1 MIKLAIVGAG
11 KGGAA
16 LLNLFHS
23 NDDINV
29 VGITDKFKNAVG
41 FIEARKMGVPV
52 MDAISDLFDSNPDMV
67 INATGDPLIS
77 KTIKDEFPYYVEVI
91 EGRGARLL
99 WDLVDTQRQARH
111 DLGVLYQTSLV
122 LTKARD
128 LKDVLDAVL
137 ESAQELTSTN
147 CGCIALADG
156 PELTISACL
165 GMEDFHAAPK
175 PSMRFMIADD
185 SLASFITTQTEPLE
199 FSATSHQAL
208 FKNSVLAPQ
217 GVKSALGCALRINNE
232 LLGILYVIDH
242 KARTF
247 TERDK
252 GIIKLF
258 SSHAAHAIEKFKLLH
273 RLEESLTSMQG
284 IFNDSQDMIIATD
297 VDGRIVRF
305 SKGGE
310 RILGY
315 TEAEAKGKSVDAFY
329 FDKSE
334 RANILRQ
341 IKKDGAVY
349 NYEAVLIRKDGAPVD
364 ISLTISQLRDETGAI
379 IGTVGVSKDVTMEL
393 RMRRELKEFS
403 RNLEDKVLERTRDLE
418 RANREL
424 QKANELKGRF
434 IANASHEL
442 RTPLHSIIGFSEI
455 LINKSFGAL
464 NEKQEKFI
472 QTVFTSGK
480 HLLHL
485 VNNILDLAKIE
496 AGKTQLQ
503 YENFQMK
510 LVIDEVI
517 MVVKPLADRKLI
529 KIENMIAPNVIE
541 FIADKV
547 KFKQILYNLIS
558 NAIKFTPDEGHVY
571 VKAAKVMNTGK
582 LAWAA
587 KAQEFLKLTVEDTG
601 PGIKPQDRER
611 VFEEFEQ
618 LDPSKHTEGTGLGLS
633 LTKKLVEIHGGQIF
647 IDGESGKG
655 AIFEVYLPLVSS
667 QEAAAQPN
675 LSAHLPIQAL
685 ELDATAATVLVVED
699 DMPTVELI
707 TIHLTKAG
715 YNVAHAYDGEEALRK
730 AREIK
735 PFVITLDIMLPKKDG
750 WEVLQALK
758 ADPETRDIP
767 VIIHSIIENADLAFA
782 LGATD
787 YMMKP
792 LDQSTLLDK
801 LKGIAADSKKKRH
814 PASVLL
820 VTADPQMRDNIYN
833 SMQKEGL
840 LLHHALDEEGG
851 IDLAAATKPNAII
864 VDIEDHARGFSVI
877 RRLKLNVS
885 LMDIPIFV
893 LTSKELSQRDR
904 EALAGNVSSILRKN
918 ELGDGELI
926 SHLKNLEVLYPEK
939 AMLVDDVTGT
949 FNRRYLNIRLSQEIS
964 RSLRYNL
971 PLVMLMIE
979 VDNFEQYAS
988 LKGEYYGNLVLK
1000 KTAELIKKSIRASD
1014 ILVRYGATTFSLI
1027 LTNTMMEAGTTLGC
1041 RFLNMIHDYPFLHEE
1056 CLPSRRIT
1064 ISIGTTELK
1073 GAPAEEFLQCAAS
1086 ALSAAKRKGGHKLEI
1101 YQA

>member
-1 MIKLAIVGAG
+1 M
-11 KGGAA
+11 
-16 LLNLFHS
+16 
-23 NDDINV
+23 
-29 VGITDKFKNAVG
+29 
-41 FIEARKMGVPV
+41 E
-52 MDAISDLFDSNPDMV
+52 DA
-67 INATGDPLIS
+67 NAT
-77 KTIKDEFPYYVEVI
+77 
-91 EGRGARLL
+91 
-99 WDLVDTQRQARH
+99 
-111 DLGVLYQTSLV
+111 
-122 LTKARD
+122 
-128 LKDVLDAVL
+128 
-137 ESAQELTSTN
+137 
-147 CGCIALADG
+147 
-156 PELTISACL
+156 
-165 GMEDFHAAPK
+165 PK
-175 PSMRFMIADD
+175 PAVRFMIKNDN
-185 SLASFITTQTEPLE
+185 LASFITTQTEPVE
-199 FSATSHQAL
+199 FSANSHQDS
-208 FKNSVLAPQ
+208 FKDSILAPQ
-217 GVKSALGCALRINNE
+217 GSKSALGCGLRTNNE
-232 LLGILYVIDH
+232 LLGILYVVDH
-242 KARTF
+242 KSRAF

-252 GIIKLF
+252 GLIKLF
-258 SSHAAHAIEKFKLLH
+258 SSHAAHAIEKFKLMH
-273 RLEESLTSMQG
+273 KLEESLTSLQG
-284 IFNDSQDMIIATD
+284 VFDDSQDMIIAAD
-297 VDGRIVRF
+297 VEGRIVRF

-315 TEAEAKGKSVDAFY
+315 TEAEVKGRNVADFY
-329 FDKSE
+329 YDKSE

-341 IKKDGAVY
+341 IKKNGAVY
-349 NYEAVLIRKDGAPVD
+349 NYEAILIHKDGTPID
-364 ISLTISQLRDETGAI
+364 ISLTISEMRDETGAV

-393 RMRRELKEFS
+393 RMRRELEEFN
-403 RNLEDKVLERTRDLE
+403 RNLEDKVIERTRDLE

-455 LINKSFGAL
+455 LIHKSFGAL
-464 NEKQEKFI
+464 NEKQEKFV

-510 LVIDEVI
+510 LVIDEVT

-529 KIENMIAPNVIE
+529 TIDKTIDPDVAE
-541 FIADKV
+541 FVADKV
-547 KFKQILYNLIS
+547 KFKQILYNLVS
-558 NAIKFTPDEGHVY
+558 NAIKFTPDEGRVSI
-571 VKAAKVMNTGK
+571 KAAKITNTGA

-587 KAQEFLKLTVEDTG
+587 KAQEFLKLSVEDTG

-611 VFEEFEQ
+611 IFEEFEQ
-618 LDPSKHTEGTGLGLS
+618 LDPSKNTEGTGLGLS

-647 IDGESGKG
+647 IDGSAGHG
-655 AIFEVYLPLVSS
+655 AIFDIYLPLVSS
-667 QEAAAQPN
+667 QDAASPISLTTHPAIQPPESN
-675 LSAHLPIQAL
+675 GIG
-685 ELDATAATVLVVED
+685 ATVLVVED
-699 DMPTVELI
+699 DLPTVELI
-707 TIHLTKAG
+707 TIHLTRAG

-750 WEVLQALK
+750 WEVLQSLK
-758 ADPETRDIP
+758 ANPETRDIP
-767 VIIHSIIENADLAFA
+767 VIIHSIIENTDLAFA

-792 LDQSTLLDK
+792 LDQSTLLEK

-814 PASVLL
+814 PASILL

-833 SMQKEGL
+833 SMQDEGL

-851 IDLAAATKPNAII
+851 IDLAAATKPSAII
-864 VDIEDHARGFSVI
+864 VDIEDHERGFAVI
-877 RRLKLNVS
+877 KRLKLNVS

-893 LTSKELSQRDR
+893 LTSKDLSKRDR

-918 ELGDGELI
+918 ELGGGELI
-926 SHLKNLEVLYPEK
+926 SHLRNLEVLYPEK
-939 AMLVDDVTGT
+939 AMLIDDVTDT

-979 VDNFEQYAS
+979 VDNFDKYTAV
-988 LKGEYYGNLVLK
+988 KGEYYGNLVLK

-1014 ILVRYGATTFSLI
+1014 ILVRYGSTTFSLI
-1027 LTNTMMEAGTTLGC
+1027 LTNTMMDAATMLGR
-1041 RFLNMIHDYPFLHEE
+1041 RFLSMIHDYPFLHEE
-1056 CLPSRRIT
+1056 CIPSGRIT

-1073 GAPAEEFLQCAAS
+1073 GAPAEEFIQCAAS
-1086 ALSAAKRKGGHKLEI
+1086 ALSDAKRKGGNKLEI
-1101 YQA
+1101 FQA